1 MNWSDSLIIQNI
13 TQTGDPE
20 SNGRQLPRESR
31 QMYIDARMYGQTLYR
46 TIISGVIAHFNR
58 CFQQVMTNEQITT
71 TSLSNYINICLIW

>member
-1 MNWSDSLIIQNI
+1 MNWSDSLIIQNR

-20 SNGRQLPRESR
+20 SNGRQLLRESR

-58 CFQQVMTNEQITT
+58 CF
-71 TSLSNYINICLIW
+71 